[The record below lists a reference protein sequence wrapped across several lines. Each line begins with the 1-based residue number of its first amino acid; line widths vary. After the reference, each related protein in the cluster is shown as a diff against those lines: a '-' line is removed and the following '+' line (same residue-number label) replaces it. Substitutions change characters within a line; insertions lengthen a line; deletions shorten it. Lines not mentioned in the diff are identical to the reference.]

1 MEGRKDKNI
10 VRRGRRTHYMR
21 KVRGIADRPRLA
33 VFRSLQ
39 HIYAQAIDDATGV
52 TVVSASSVD
61 KEVRKTLANGGN
73 TSAAKTVGEV
83 IARRLKEKGISQV
96 VFDRGGCLYHG
107 RVKAL
112 AEAARENGLK
122 F

>member
-1 MEGRKDKNI
+1 MEVRKDKNTI
-10 VRRGRRTHYMR
+10 RRGRRTRYIS
-21 KVRGIADRPRLA
+21 KVQGIADCPRLS
-33 VFRSLQ
+33 VYRSLL

-52 TVVSASSVD
+52 TLASASSVD
-61 KEVRKTLANGGN
+61 KEVRKSITNGGN
-73 TSAAKTVGEV
+73 VTAAKTVGEV
-83 IARRLKEKGISQV
+83 IANRLKKKGISQV
-96 VFDRGGCLYHG
+96 VFDRGGYLFHG